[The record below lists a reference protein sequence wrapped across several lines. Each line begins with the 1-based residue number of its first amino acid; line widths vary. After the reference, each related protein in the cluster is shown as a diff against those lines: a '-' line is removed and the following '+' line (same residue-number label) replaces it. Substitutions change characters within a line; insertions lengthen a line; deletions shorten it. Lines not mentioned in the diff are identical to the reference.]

1 MFNVSTF
8 PCPNCHE
15 FINTSMTTCKYCSVP
30 IDPEAASS
38 AVELQ
43 DKINRAC
50 NDASLVRNL
59 AGAMWVF
66 FFVRLIPFIGLVA
79 LIGLI
84 ILFFF
89 VPVRL
94 IMWQVRFGGIQTADV
109 DYKRAK
115 RNVLVALGLWLLMLI
130 VPVVLMFLL
139 AGTFAIVGNR
149 G

>member
-1 MFNVSTF
+1 MLNVSTF

-15 FINTSMTTCKYCSVP
+15 FINSSMTTCKYCSAA
-30 IDPEAASS
+30 IDLQAAIT

-66 FFVRLIPFIGLVA
+66 FFVRLIPIIGYVA
-79 LIGLI
+79 NIAMI
-84 ILFFF
+84 VLFLL

-109 DYKRAK
+109 DYKRAN
-115 RNVLVALGLWLLMLI
+115 RNILVALGLWVLIIIVFVVLI
-130 VPVVLMFLL
+130 VLV
-139 AGTFAIVGNR
+139 AGAFAILGNR
-149 G
+149 

>member
-15 FINTSMTTCKYCSVP
+15 FISTNMTTCKYCSVP
-30 IDPEAASS
+30 INTQAASI

-43 DKINRAC
+43 DKVNRAC

-59 AGAMWVF
+59 AGVMWVF
-66 FFVRLIPFIGLVA
+66 FFVRLIPFIGFVA
-79 LIGLI
+79 SIGVFV
-84 ILFFF
+84 LFLL

-94 IMWQVRFGGIQTADV
+94 IMWQIRFGGIQTADV

-115 RNVLVALGLWLLMLI
+115 RNILVALGLWLLIII
-130 VPVVLMFLL
+130 VPILLIFLL
-139 AGTFAIVGNR
+139 AGTFAIFGNR
-149 G
+149 A